1 MDDHYSLPEPLGAAI
16 HFIERT
22 NDARS
27 TGIEID
33 SAQVLAAKVACVA
46 VREYFARL
54 ATAVESGIY
63 DPMLVPID
71 KCVIDGWDEEEE
83 GQTEAE

>member
-1 MDDHYSLPEPLGAAI
+1 MDDHYALPEPLGAAI

-27 TGIEID
+27 TGIPID
-33 SAQVLAAKVACVA
+33 SAQILASKVACVA
-46 VREYFARL
+46 VREYFARV
-54 ATAVESGIY
+54 AKAVESGIF

-71 KCVIDGWDEEEE
+71 KCEIDGWDEEEE
-83 GQTEAE
+83 GPSEAE

>member
-46 VREYFARL
+46 VREYFSRV
-54 ATAVESGIY
+54 ATAVEAGLY
-63 DPMLVPID
+63 DTQ
-71 KCVIDGWDEEEE
+71 VIAFEGGEGGEEEE
-83 GQTEAE
+83 GETEAE